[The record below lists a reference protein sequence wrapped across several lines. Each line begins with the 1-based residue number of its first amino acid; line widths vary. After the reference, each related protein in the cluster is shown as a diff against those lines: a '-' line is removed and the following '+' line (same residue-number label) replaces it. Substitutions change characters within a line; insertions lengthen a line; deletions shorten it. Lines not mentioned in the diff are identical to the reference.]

1 MGFGEYPYT
10 LRFTFEKGNSLIC
23 HTFWRGMAD
32 KILAK
37 KITKGTNKDE
47 DLDLEDSGHLIDE
60 ESSEN
65 TEEHKEHGDHEPKES
80 EESNEEKGEKDLKG
94 SSGVNELLFK
104 LPTVMKPLVGTP
116 KQVQSE
122 LDKIALKIQK
132 RPNSK
137 KNDELFSRI
146 HLYMHGYLLNVV
158 LRQFPYIRGLQTND
172 IYQEA
177 LLAIRF
183 KAIPG
188 FDKTKGMS
196 FLNFAK
202 MCIRRQLITILNQSR
217 HRQKDKSINEAISLD
232 SAPPDDDS
240 GNTFSNIIADETPSV
255 DKKIERQEAIQVT
268 KQTLMN
274 ELSDFEKKVLSEYLT
289 SSSYKEIAKNITK
302 SQRRR
307 FTQKEAKAVDNAL
320 LRIRKKAII
329 LKKKCKDDD
338 LPLFIK

>member
-1 MGFGEYPYT
+1 MTDSF
-10 LRFTFEKGNSLIC
+10 RQKDDFEDNQ
-23 HTFWRGMAD
+23 
-32 KILAK
+32 
-37 KITKGTNKDE
+37 
-47 DLDLEDSGHLIDE
+47 HLPDTEEKE

-65 TEEHKEHGDHEPKES
+65 TEENTEKEASPASAG
-80 EESNEEKGEKDLKG
+80 LT
-94 SSGVNELLFK
+94 ELLFK
-104 LPTVMKPLVGTP
+104 LPRVESPLIGTP
-116 KQVQSE
+116 KQVQSL
-122 LDKIALKIQK
+122 LDKIALDIQK

-137 KNDELFSRI
+137 KNDELFNRI

-158 LRQFPYIRGLQTND
+158 LKQFPYIRGLQTND

-188 FDKTKGMS
+188 FDPTKGMS

-217 HRQKDKSINEAISLD
+217 NRQKDKSINEAISLD
-232 SAPPDDDS
+232 STPPDDES

-255 DKKIERQEAIQVT
+255 DKRTERHEAIQVT
-268 KQTLMN
+268 KDTLMN
-274 ELSDFEKKVLSEYLT
+274 ELSDFEKKVLAEYLT

-302 SQRRR
+302 AQRKK
-307 FTQKEAKAVDNAL
+307 FTYKEAKAVDNAL
-320 LRIRKKAII
+320 LRIRKKAIV
-329 LKKKCKDDD
+329 LKKKSKDDD

>member
-1 MGFGEYPYT
+1 
-10 LRFTFEKGNSLIC
+10 
-23 HTFWRGMAD
+23 MAD
-32 KILAK
+32 SFSEK
-37 KITKGTNKDE
+37 KS
-47 DLDLEDSGHLIDE
+47 LEEIDE
-60 ESSEN
+60 Q
-65 TEEHKEHGDHEPKES
+65 
-80 EESNEEKGEKDLKG
+80 EEKNESAEEASEKKEEKEI
-94 SSGVNELLFK
+94 SVGVNELLFK
-104 LPTVMKPLVGTP
+104 LPLVMKPLVGTP
-116 KQVQSE
+116 KQVQPE
-122 LDKIALKIQK
+122 LDKIALDIQK

-137 KNDELFSRI
+137 KNDELFNRV

-196 FLNFAK
+196 FLNFSK

-232 SAPPDDDS
+232 STPNDDES

-255 DKKIERQEAIQVT
+255 DKKTERHEAIQVT

-274 ELSDFEKKVLSEYLT
+274 ELSDFEKKVLMEYLT

-302 SQRRR
+302 AMRKKL
-307 FTQKEAKAVDNAL
+307 TYKEAKAVDNAL
-320 LRIRKKAII
+320 LRIRKKAVI
-329 LKKKCKDDD
+329 LKKRSKDDD